1 MQKYLRQMT
10 AKASEAIQRGVSEM
24 VSARRRLFTPEWLLV
39 GLLEQNESVVM
50 KILEETSDDPPGT
63 RRTLLDRCLDTPA
76 TEEDRLPP
84 APPGPPGRHGPQV
97 LVVGEIQGVL
107 ERGLELSRE
116 FGDSYIGTGAVFL
129 ALLDDRAGRVAR
141 ILREAGL
148 DAERSREAYLRLRG
162 GRKLLE
168 RDAERRTE
176 FLEQFTTDL
185 TAQARRSD
193 LDPVI
198 GRETEIRRVI
208 QILSRRKK
216 NNPVVIGEPGVGKTV
231 IIEGLAQRIAEA
243 EVPATLLGKRVLSLD
258 MGEVTAGAKMRGELE
273 ERIKAIKDEVIAA
286 GGQIILFIDELHLV
300 VGAGGG
306 DAGGNPAANLLK
318 PALARGQLQC
328 VGATTTEEYKR
339 YIEKD
344 KALERRFQPILI
356 EEPSVERTVEIL
368 HGLRERYEQHHHV
381 RYADEALKRAATLS
395 ERYVTDRRLPDKAI
409 DLIDEAGSRKHIDVI
424 YVGPEMA
431 RLEKERQA
439 AVGKKQDAFATQ
451 DFEVAA
457 HQQQIIFQLEDRI
470 RDLREGEADPEDAT
484 VDADDVAAVVAEWT
498 GIPAARI
505 AESEATKLARMEESI
520 HRRIIGQENAVRAV
534 CDALRRNRAGLRD
547 QSRPIGSF
555 LFLGPTGVGKTELAK
570 ALAEFLLDDETKIVR
585 LDMSEYAE
593 RHQVARLIGA
603 PPGYVGYGE
612 GGQLTERIRR
622 RPYTVILLD
631 EMEKAHHDVFNI
643 LLQVLDEGTL
653 TDSEGRT
660 VSFRNTILVGTSNIG
675 SARIMDDQKPIGFG
689 GGDGRMPYDE
699 ARRRVM
705 DEVRKTFKPEFINRI
720 DDIIVFHQ
728 LEKTHLRKIV
738 DLLLA
743 ELVEQLAER
752 SISLTVDPEVRD
764 LLVDVGFSPAYGAR
778 PLKREVERRV
788 ENPLSMAIIDGKFR
802 EGDRVRAS
810 LVGENEIELQPA
822 G

>member
-39 GLLEQNESVVM
+39 GLLEQDESMVM
-50 KILEETSDDPPGT
+50 RILDEIDDDPLDT
-63 RRTLLDRCLDTPA
+63 RRQILDRCLDTPA

-84 APPGPPGRHGPQV
+84 APPGPPGRQGPQV
-97 LVVGEIQGVL
+97 LVVGDVQVVL
-107 ERGLELSRE
+107 ERALELTRD
-116 FGDSYIGTGAVFL
+116 FDDRYIGTGAVFL
-129 ALLDDRAGRVAR
+129 ALLDDRVGRVAR
-141 ILREAGL
+141 ILREAGV
-148 DAERSREAYLRLRG
+148 DAERTREAYLRLRG
-162 GRKLLE
+162 GRKLME

-185 TAQARRSD
+185 TAQARRSE

-198 GRETEIRRVI
+198 GRETGIRRVI

-231 IIEGLAQRIAEA
+231 VIEGLAQRIAEA
-243 EVPATLLGKRVLSLD
+243 EVPETLLGKRVLSLD

-306 DAGGNPAANLLK
+306 DQGGNPAANLLK

-344 KALERRFQPILI
+344 KALERRFQPVLL
-356 EEPSVERTVEIL
+356 EEPSVEMTVEIL
-368 HGLRERYEQHHHV
+368 RGVQARYEEHHQIK
-381 RYADEALKRAATLS
+381 YAEDALSRAAILS

-409 DLIDEAGSRKHIDVI
+409 DLIDEAGSRKHMDVI

-431 RLEKERQA
+431 RLEKERQQ
-439 AVGKKQDAFATQ
+439 AVGRKHDAFASQ
-451 DFEVAA
+451 DFEAAA
-457 HQQQIIFQLEDRI
+457 HQQQVIFQLEDRI
-470 RDLREGEADPEDAT
+470 KELRDTDGERGDTT
-484 VDADDVAAVVAEWT
+484 VDANDVAVVVAEWT

-505 AESEATKLARMEESI
+505 AESEAAKLAHMEKNI
-520 HRRIIGQENAVRAV
+520 HQRVIGQEQAVKAV

-547 QSRPIGSF
+547 QRRPIGSF

-585 LDMSEYAE
+585 LDMSEYME

-622 RPYTVILLD
+622 RPYSVVLLD

-660 VSFRNTILVGTSNIG
+660 VSFRNTVLIGTSNIG
-675 SARIMDDQKPIGFG
+675 SGRIADDRASIGFG
-689 GGDGRMPYDE
+689 SGDDRITYDE

-728 LEKTHLRKIV
+728 LEKAHLREIV

-743 ELVEQLAER
+743 ELDEQLTER
-752 SISLTVDPEVRD
+752 SITLEIAPEVRD
-764 LLVDVGFSPAYGAR
+764 FLVDVGFNPAYGAR

-788 ENPLSMAIIDGKFR
+788 ENPLSMAIIDGKIA
-802 EGDRVRAS
+802 EGDRVRVT
-810 LVGENEIELQPA
+810 LDDEHEIRFEPVR
-822 G
+822 